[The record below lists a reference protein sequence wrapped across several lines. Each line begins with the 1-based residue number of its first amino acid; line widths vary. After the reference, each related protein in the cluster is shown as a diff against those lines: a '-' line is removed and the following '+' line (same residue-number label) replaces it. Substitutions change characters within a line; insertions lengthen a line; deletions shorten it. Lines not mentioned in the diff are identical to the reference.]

1 MRKILPPIA
10 YQIIME
16 KEVGRSLPTPTGCL
30 KEYKELYR
38 KKQTTPKET
47 KSTPKETKSTT
58 KQTTTKQTTTKLTT
72 TKQTTPKQ
80 TMTNSYVEQMKNKH
94 KIKSTIINT
103 RGSSISSNDYVTLM
117 KRRHGAG

>member
-47 KSTPKETKSTT
+47 KATTKQTTP
-58 KQTTTKQTTTKLTT
+58 KQTTTKQTTTKL
-72 TKQTTPKQ
+72 TTPKQ

>member
-47 KSTPKETKSTT
+47 KQTTNSPKKSTT
-58 KQTTTKQTTTKLTT
+58 PKQTTTKQTTP
-72 TKQTTPKQ
+72 KQTTPKQ